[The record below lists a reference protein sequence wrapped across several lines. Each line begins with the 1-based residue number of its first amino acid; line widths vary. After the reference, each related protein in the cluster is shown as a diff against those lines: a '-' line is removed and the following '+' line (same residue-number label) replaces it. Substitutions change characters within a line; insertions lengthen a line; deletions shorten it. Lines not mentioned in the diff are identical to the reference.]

1 MKITQMERRRYRT
14 MIFGTLLWRMADFAS
29 AFQSAPSQQFHL
41 STHVGLHQKYF
52 SSCRI
57 QPYPSISLFESPL
70 STRRHAPGHKTR
82 KSSSSSSLAM
92 TSASSLV
99 PSSGLASKVM
109 VDIVSV
115 VAGFGI
121 LCGYHLLLVIKE
133 RRGIKTWR
141 SAQADTREKWS
152 QFVRETE
159 GWL

>member
-1 MKITQMERRRYRT
+1 MERRRYRT
-14 MIFGTLLWRMADFAS
+14 MIFGTLLWWMADFAS
-29 AFQSAPSQQFHL
+29 AFHFAPSSQQFQL
-41 STHVGLHQKYF
+41 SSHVRCHEKSF
-52 SSCRI
+52 SSRRI
-57 QPYPSISLFESPL
+57 QVVYPSRSLFESPF
-70 STRRHAPGHKTR
+70 STRRHANGHNTR

-99 PSSGLASKVM
+99 PSLGLISKVK
-109 VDIVSV
+109 VDTVSV

-133 RRGIKTWR
+133 RRGVKTWR